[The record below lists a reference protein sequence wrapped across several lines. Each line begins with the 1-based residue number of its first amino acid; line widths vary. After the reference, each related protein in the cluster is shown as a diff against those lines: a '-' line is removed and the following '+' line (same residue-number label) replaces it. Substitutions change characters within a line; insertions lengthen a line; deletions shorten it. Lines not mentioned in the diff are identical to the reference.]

1 MRIWRISNYADLSGR
16 GGESMAGRWNNRGTP
31 IVYCT
36 DHPSTAM
43 LEVLVHFD
51 PSAMPESYKL
61 LEIEV
66 PHAITPV
73 APDLPE
79 AWRDDLQVTRDQ
91 FDAFCAEAASPV
103 MTVPS
108 VIMPHAFNHLINP
121 RHPDAGAIT
130 ITRAI
135 EHPLDPRFLT

>member
-1 MRIWRISNYADLSGR
+1 
-16 GGESMAGRWNNRGTP
+16 MAGRWNNRGTP

-66 PHAITPV
+66 PDTITPV

-79 AWRDDLQVTRDQ
+79 AWRDDLQVTRDL